1 MVAPLLFLK
10 GSCMRRFR
18 VTLLAICLLLVY
30 LGWNDADIYLR
41 NQQPETITIA
51 NLEQHGA
58 PREWLQVEGG
68 YQDLQQAIS
77 TSGTVDLD
85 ALLVPLSSEP
95 RSGTF
100 QVLVETRQP
109 RLLELFRTYHLRLDS
124 TAEQRRFLAEHQE
137 EFFGQRQVAGTVV
150 TGLVASGNRDK
161 LMKLARG
168 VGMEI
173 PEDVIFLS
181 EGNEPVRYRGFAF
194 LALGLIGL
202 GRVLMLWRRVPASS
216 DGLPVAG
223 D

>member
-1 MVAPLLFLK
+1 MVAPLPFLK
-10 GSCMRRFR
+10 GSFMHRFR
-18 VTLLAICLLLVY
+18 VTLLAICLLLIY
-30 LGWNDADIYLR
+30 LGWNDANLYLR
-41 NQQPETITIA
+41 NQQPEVITIET
-51 NLEQHGA
+51 LERQGF

-68 YQDLQQAIS
+68 YQDLQRAIS
-77 TSGTVDLD
+77 TSGTVNLD

-124 TAEQRRFLAEHQE
+124 TAEQKRFLEEHHE
-137 EFFGQRQVAGTVV
+137 EFFAQRQVTGTVV

-168 VGMEI
+168 VGMEV

-181 EGNEPVRYRGFAF
+181 EGNEPVRYRGFVF
-194 LALGLIGL
+194 LALGLLGLVRVIGL
-202 GRVLMLWRRVPASS
+202 WRTKPSGSTGVPTSGA
-216 DGLPVAG
+216 
-223 D
+223 